1 MSVTRIEIENGDTTI
16 ENFSSSSASVKIENS
31 GHTKDDNIATF
42 SLTDQQAKDLHKA
55 LDVYIKSRT
64 DS

>member
-1 MSVTRIEIENGDTTI
+1 MSVTRIEIKNGDTTI
-16 ENFSSSSASVKIENS
+16 ENYSSTSASVRIENS
-31 GHTKDDNIATF
+31 GRTKEDNIAKF
-42 SLTDQQAKDLHKA
+42 RLTDQQAKDLHKA